1 MSLAVASAP
10 APSSIELPN
19 RMLGT
24 EDLASV
30 FGVNVST
37 IREWARTGVLPR
49 GRRLGKVL
57 RWNPA
62 AIRPL
67 LSQEGA

>member
-10 APSSIELPN
+10 TSPSIELPN

-30 FGVNVST
+30 FGVNVTT
-37 IREWARTGVLPR
+37 IREWAKTGVLPR

-57 RWNPA
+57 RWNPDDV
-62 AIRPL
+62 RPL
-67 LSQEGA
+67 LTRQEG